1 MIYPEGH
8 DMGDLTR
15 MRESV
20 PKGHDITGCVDRM
33 RAEYTAKW
41 GVQLAGMIF
50 QTRSGILPDMS
61 LSKYCV
67 LPVNVCEAGFE

>member
-1 MIYPEGH
+1 
-8 DMGDLTR
+8 

-50 QTRSGILPDMS
+50 QTRSDIRQIFSYCEKAGLWFGIE
-61 LSKYCV
+61 LSGSSVAQYIC
-67 LPVNVCEAGFE
+67 F